1 MGASP
6 SVLIERF
13 SAMSYGRGTEQRK
26 SIGKFVKEPFDE
38 EARKNMFGQRAKE
51 TAGRK

>member
-26 SIGKFVKEPFDE
+26 SIGKFVSSRFDE
-38 EARKNMFGQRAKE
+38 QARRSMFGQEAKE
-51 TAGRK
+51 MAGRK